1 MLKKIEEKKINRHFL
16 GLTATEFR
24 VGQKKRKNP
33 CANTHGNRE
42 GIDKKKMKSLQ
53 HTGVQWSFYNSVSL
67 R

>member
-42 GIDKKKMKSLQ
+42 GIDKKNEVTATHRGTMVILQ
-53 HTGVQWSFYNSVSL
+53 L